1 MRFKLIVAVALLASS
16 PATAQISLVER
27 QQGAQF
33 RTQILQQFGGAYT
46 GPGNALVQRVGRRMA
61 IASGISRDGSDC
73 TVTLLNST
81 IVNAFA
87 TPGCFIYTT
96 RGLLAI
102 VQDEAELASVL
113 GHEIGHVAAHHA
125 RARQNR
131 STIAGLGALAAS
143 VLTGSQTVGRLASGL
158 GQRYVLGFSRDQEYE
173 ADGLGVRYMTQAGY
187 APFESPAML
196 QALADNDALQARLN
210 GVDPQAKIPSWA
222 RSHPLTSDRI
232 ARAATLARQT
242 GLQPGEG
249 RVATN
254 EYLAG
259 IDGLLWGDDP
269 EQGYID
275 GPVFAHP
282 KIRIS
287 FRAPPGFMLQNSPAA
302 VQIVGESGKAQFGG
316 GGIAPGEDIAGYA
329 ARVARAIVGQTPV
342 QSGAP
347 QRLSING
354 FDAVVLPM
362 RAQANSG
369 AVDVTVAA
377 YQGGPGVAY
386 QFIIIAPAGKAAEFD
401 PLLNSL
407 RRLSPAE
414 AAALRSRM
422 IRVVTVAKGD
432 TIASIAGAMAFT
444 DGRIDRFRALNEIAP
459 GQAIQV
465 GEHLKTIVYAPQ

>member
-1 MRFKLIVAVALLASS
+1 MRVNLIVAIVLLASS
-16 PATAQISLVER
+16 PADAQISLAER
-27 QQGAQF
+27 EHGAQIQS
-33 RTQILQQFGGAYT
+33 QILRQFGGAYT

-131 STIAGLGALAAS
+131 STIAGLGALVAS

-187 APFESPAML
+187 SPYESPAML

-210 GVDPQAKIPSWA
+210 GIDPQAKTPSWA
-222 RSHPLTSDRI
+222 RSHPLTQDRI

-249 RVATN
+249 RVAVAD
-254 EYLAG
+254 YLAG
-259 IDGLLWGDDP
+259 INGMLWGDDP

-282 KIRIS
+282 KIRVT
-287 FRAPPGFMLQNSPAA
+287 FHAPPGFVLQNSPTA

-316 GGIAPGEDIAGYA
+316 GGMVAGEDISGYA
-329 ARVARAIVGQTPV
+329 ERVARAVVGQTPV
-342 QSGAP
+342 QAGTP

-354 FDAVVLPM
+354 FDAAVLPM
-362 RAQANSG
+362 RAQASSG

-414 AAALRSRM
+414 AVALRPRL
-422 IRVVTVAKGD
+422 IRVVTVARGD
-432 TIASIAGAMAFT
+432 SIASIAGAMAFT
-444 DGRIDRFRALNEIAP
+444 DGKIDRFRALNAIVP

-465 GEHLKTIVYAPQ
+465 GQPVKTIVYAP